1 MHRNAGN
8 SHDASPLSP
17 PRLSHSPFHSAYW
30 LKCSVCKSA
39 GFRPIRLFLDRSF
52 PVPRGTC
59 ARLYLIAAHITHN
72 LPTLREGCSIGGM
85 IPFNAVVLETFL
97 TRALKPF
104 PLSRSLIYVIY
115 SWECRRG
122 ASLVVYLVL
131 VTVINHSLANY
142 IRSLPLLAMEPGEPG
157 YIS

>member
-1 MHRNAGN
+1 
-8 SHDASPLSP
+8 
-17 PRLSHSPFHSAYW
+17 
-30 LKCSVCKSA
+30 
-39 GFRPIRLFLDRSF
+39 
-52 PVPRGTC
+52 
-59 ARLYLIAAHITHN
+59 
-72 LPTLREGCSIGGM
+72 M

-97 TRALKPF
+97 TQALKSL

-115 SWECRRG
+115 SWECRRR

-142 IRSLPLLAMEPGEPG
+142 IRSLLLLAIEPVKAG